1 MNTTNNKSLLDVDQ
15 LSEVDIQNIMN
26 EADKLSNDNI
36 ESTKKYN
43 SGKSV
48 LTLFY
53 ENSTR
58 TRTSFELAAKKLG
71 ADVIN
76 ISLGSSSVK
85 KGESLLNTVKTLEAM
100 QFDLIIVRH

>member
-43 SGKSV
+43 DLKPKTEG
-48 LTLFY
+48 
-53 ENSTR
+53 
-58 TRTSFELAAKKLG
+58 FE
-71 ADVIN
+71 
-76 ISLGSSSVK
+76 
-85 KGESLLNTVKTLEAM
+85 
-100 QFDLIIVRH
+100 